1 MGILTCLLREILAHN
16 KSKEVAHNRP
26 SGPADWVTG
35 TVRIDPLL
43 QANAPRRRERRQCHF
58 RTRGSNSVA
67 HPSAGSDSDC
77 HSRLRLGAARG
88 RSDRGDSS
96 WRCDLVPA
104 QREALAWCCAD
115 NGHDA
120 YCHFQAG
127 TLNAKT
133 VAYVGAGT
141 SGRFFLGLLER
152 LGIAN
157 GMKDKLRRGS
167 VAESISAVAKG
178 EVEIVVMPI
187 PLILGAS
194 GVDLAGAV
202 ATEYQDQIVLVA
214 GLSAAAPQ
222 AAAGQAL
229 IEYLLTADPEVLKA
243 KGYERTVK

>member
-1 MGILTCLLREILAHN
+1 
-16 KSKEVAHNRP
+16 
-26 SGPADWVTG
+26 
-35 TVRIDPLL
+35 
-43 QANAPRRRERRQCHF
+43 
-58 RTRGSNSVA
+58 
-67 HPSAGSDSDC
+67 
-77 HSRLRLGAARG
+77 
-88 RSDRGDSS
+88 
-96 WRCDLVPA
+96 
-104 QREALAWCCAD
+104 
-115 NGHDA
+115 
-120 YCHFQAG
+120 
-127 TLNAKT
+127 
-133 VAYVGAGT
+133 
-141 SGRFFLGLLER
+141 
-152 LGIAN
+152 
-157 GMKDKLRRGS
+157 MKDKLRRGS